1 MGLTQ
6 EELAERAGLHA
17 QEISKLERGVLR
29 SPHSTTVEFLARA
42 LKLDPLQK
50 EGFIVAARGQLQPSA
65 VADQAIVRDGEPR
78 EGSGQADRAT
88 GRNRR
93 LWPLDRR
100 LFVPA
105 LLGLLVVPFLIGF
118 GVWQRRAAAS
128 SIPPSL
134 PRCMAAGY
142 HGACWATI
150 TSAGSDQGGPC
161 HGQVPLYL
169 RGGTHMCLPGG
180 DLVKVTCYYS
190 GNPKVDGDAVQ
201 DHVEGEKSGQ
211 LKLLGHIPNRFV
223 DLGGSSPSAVG
234 LPTCLTLR
242 IAAASTAVSGPSAA
256 AAPVPPAPR
265 SRAPAGS
272 AGTAPAA
279 ALAPTR
285 PWAH

>member
-1 MGLTQ
+1 MDGANGVSGSFGALLRRHRGAMGLTQ
-6 EELAERAGLHA
+6 EELAERAGLHS

-29 SPHSTTVEFLARA
+29 SPHSSTVEFLARA
-42 LKLDPLQK
+42 LRLDPQQK
-50 EGFIVAARGQLQPSA
+50 ESFIVAARGQLQQGT
-65 VADQAIVRDGEPR
+65 VTDQAVVGDGATPD
-78 EGSGQADRAT
+78 GSGQAHRAT

-93 LWPLDRR
+93 RGPLGRR

-118 GVWQRRAAAS
+118 GAWQGRPAAS
-128 SIPPSL
+128 STAPSL

-142 HGACWATI
+142 HGACWAAT
-150 TSAGSDQGGPC
+150 TAGSDQGGPC

-169 RGGTHMCLPGG
+169 RGGTHLCLPGG

-190 GNPKVDGDAVQ
+190 GDPKVDGDAVQ
-201 DHVEGEKSGQ
+201 DHVEGERSGQ

-242 IAAASTAVSGPSAA
+242 IAAGSAA
-256 AAPVPPAPR
+256 GA
-265 SRAPAGS
+265 
-272 AGTAPAA
+272 
-279 ALAPTR
+279 
-285 PWAH
+285 